1 MKILLAVDGS
11 TSSLDA
17 VDCLIRHVS
26 AYRDTPEIELVTVH
40 LPVPRIRGMGAVVS
54 KSQIQRYYTE
64 EGQSN
69 LDAAEKKLVK
79 AGIRFEPRI
88 LVGPIA
94 ETIVKHAQ
102 DAGCDL
108 ICIGTRGMSAAA
120 NMVLGSIATKVLHAS
135 RVPVLLV
142 K

>member
-11 TSSLDA
+11 KSALAA
-17 VDCLIRHVS
+17 VECLVQHVS
-26 AYRDTPEIELVTVH
+26 AYREMPQIELVTVH
-40 LPVPRIRGMGAVVS
+40 PPVPRIRGMGAVVS

-64 EGQSN
+64 EGQAN
-69 LDAAEKKLVK
+69 LDAAEKRLAK
-79 AGIRFEPRI
+79 AGIRFEPKI

-94 ETIVKHAQ
+94 ETIVKHAL
-102 DAGCDL
+102 DSGCDL

-120 NMVLGSIATKVLHAS
+120 NMVMGSIATKVLHLA